1 MKEIAIIGP
10 TASGKSDLAVKI
22 AKNSN
27 SYILSLDSLSIY
39 KEIDIASAKPSI
51 GERGGIL
58 HFGIDEIYPNES
70 FNVALF
76 FSIYKK
82 AKEKAL
88 KDKKNLII
96 VGGSSF
102 YLKAM
107 LEGLSKEIKVSKES
121 LQKTKD
127 ILKEIDKAYR
137 FIEKKDP
144 LFASKITKRDKFRI
158 EKWFNIYFE
167 MKMTASEFFKKN
179 PPKRIIDK
187 IDIFNIEVDREVLR
201 KRVEKRTSEM
211 IKRGIVDEVFYL
223 ESKYTR
229 AIHPMKAIGIRESL
243 EYLDGFLTLKE
254 LEKKIVSNTMK
265 LAKRQRTFNKTQFKS
280 LKSALLEKLEEEILL
295 FFNQT

>member
-1 MKEIAIIGP
+1 MKEIAILGP
-10 TASGKSDLAVKI
+10 TASGKSDLAVRI
-22 AKNSN
+22 AKSSN

-51 GERGGIL
+51 KERGGIL
-58 HFGIDEIYPNES
+58 HFGIDEIYPNEA

-107 LEGLSKEIKVSKES
+107 LEGLSKEVEISKES
-121 LQKTKD
+121 VEKTKE
-127 ILKEIDKAYR
+127 ILKDIDKAYS
-137 FIEKKDP
+137 FIEKKDF
-144 LFASKITKRDKFRI
+144 LFASKITKRDRFRM

-167 MKMTASEFFKKN
+167 TKMTASKFFKKN
-179 PPKRIIDK
+179 PPKKIINK
-187 IDIFNIEVDREVLR
+187 IDIFNIEVNREVLR
-201 KRVEKRTSEM
+201 KRVEKRTSKM
-211 IKRGIVDEVFYL
+211 IQKGIVDEVFYL

-229 AIHPMKAIGIRESL
+229 AVHPMKAIGIKESL
-243 EYLDGFLTLKE
+243 EYLDGFLTLGE
-254 LEKKIVSNTMK
+254 LERKIVSNTMK

-280 LKSALLEKLEEEILL
+280 LKSAPLEKLEEEILPFL
-295 FFNQT
+295 G

>member
-1 MKEIAIIGP
+1 MKEIAILGP
-10 TASGKSDLAVKI
+10 TASGKSDLAVRI
-22 AKNSN
+22 AKSSN

-51 GERGGIL
+51 KERGGIL
-58 HFGIDEIYPNES
+58 HFGIDEIYPNEA

-107 LEGLSKEIKVSKES
+107 LEGLSKEVEISKES
-121 LQKTKD
+121 VEKTKE
-127 ILKEIDKAYR
+127 ILKDIDKAYS
-137 FIEKKDP
+137 FIEKKDF
-144 LFASKITKRDKFRI
+144 LFASKITKRDRFRM

-167 MKMTASEFFKKN
+167 TKMTASEFFKKN
-179 PPKRIIDK
+179 PPKKIIDK
-187 IDIFNIEVDREVLR
+187 IDIFNIEVDREILR
-201 KRVEKRTSEM
+201 KRVKKRTSKM
-211 IKRGIVDEVFYL
+211 IQKGIVDEVFYL

-229 AIHPMKAIGIRESL
+229 AVHPMKAIGIKESL
-243 EYLDGFLTLKE
+243 EYLDGFLTLRE
-254 LEKKIVSNTMK
+254 LERKIVSNTMK

-280 LKSALLEKLEEEILL
+280 LKSAPLEKLEEEILL
-295 FFNQT
+295 FLG